1 MPSGFVYTEGA
12 GGLTGTVINAALIV
26 AGSLLGL
33 LLRKGIPERM
43 RQTVLQALGLST
55 VVIGLSGAFGISG
68 TSLKSVDTLCLIVC
82 MAVGAL
88 IGSAL
93 NIEKQLN
100 RLGSWFERRLTKNG
114 ETGGFAKGFVSAT
127 LVYCVGAMA
136 IVGSINS
143 GIHGDHATLIAKGI
157 IDGISAIFF
166 ASAMGIGMLGSAAAV
181 FVYQGTITLLA
192 SAAAPVLT
200 DAVITQMGAVGG
212 LLVAAIGLNLVRE
225 KQIPVANM
233 LPAIFLPLIYLP
245 LAGLLGG

>member
-1 MPSGFVYTEGA
+1 MA
-12 GGLTGTVINAALIV
+12 GTLINAALII

-68 TSLKSVDTLCLIVC
+68 VSLKSVDTLCMIVC
-82 MAVGAL
+82 MAVGSL

-100 RLGSWFERRLTKNG
+100 RLGSWFERKLTKEG
-114 ETGGFAKGFVSAT
+114 ETGSFAKGFVSAT

-143 GIHGDHATLIAKGI
+143 GIRGDHATLIAKGI

-166 ASAMGIGMLGSAAAV
+166 ASAMGIGVLGSAAAV
-181 FVYQGTITLLA
+181 FLYQGTITLLA

-200 DAVITQMGAVGG
+200 DPVITQMGAVGG

-233 LPAIFLPLIYLP
+233 LPAIFLPLVYLP